1 MFIMMMPS
9 IHEMPGTVIGIWI
22 SYSSVPEFLLV
33 VCNLGGVMVGHLG
46 FGRVTWWGRTG
57 GASG

>member
-1 MFIMMMPS
+1 MGYQVPLL
-9 IHEMPGTVIGIWI
+9 GYGIV
-22 SYSSVPEFLLV
+22 YSSIPEFLLV

-46 FGRVTWWGRTG
+46 FGGVIWWGRTG